1 MISLKLIQMGPLK
14 KLYAPDHGSLDG
26 KGVNGP
32 GCSVLTSPLPCIS
45 ISYHKQSKLYKLRK

>member
-26 KGVNGP
+26 KIKWTGVF
-32 GCSVLTSPLPCIS
+32 CINFCCAVHQYQLS
-45 ISYHKQSKLYKLRK
+45 QTEQAVQTP